1 MKAAA
6 DENLVVQSLHI
17 ISDRA
22 ATRIQMLWRA
32 KAATLTFLDRCS
44 DARFRVQPI
53 SCNLV
58 FESVLRRF
66 SCSHL
71 TSAAKSQAVIF
82 SCVSSVVRSIV
93 RTVEIARIVP
103 ISNRPFIFSTSAD
116 NFDREQTISVRNI
129 QKVYRGHLARWIFA
143 VLKEEVLM
151 SEESSQDMKSAVGI
165 ENLQEMSHYNQSET
179 EHRTASKLISTT
191 ESSGSFEESSMPKA
205 CLCIQRCWRG
215 RQQRADVR
223 KSLGFDISSYRATL
237 KILAL
242 VISERQQHEEH
253 VRGSLIAQLG
263 DDSSQQKFVVSA
275 MISTG
280 EQIDQLEPSITQ
292 WDACLQVHHA
302 NHASIDTSSNIQE
315 MQEKVTESCLISVPK
330 NTDAKNE
337 RDGRQDSSFVELH
350 LEAPEPKQYHDD
362 VPTQA
367 SIILIQRL
375 ARRWLGRRFLK
386 ARRMLLWRVRL
397 IVQAAPAALR
407 IQAVFRGHVGRAAYR
422 TLWKWTNEPEPDH
435 TDYSGIPT
443 HFTMSESVEGAQ
455 SAKVVQPS
463 TDCTVQ
469 HASVQRNVC
478 EQHDLDPK
486 IIDIVRSMY
495 RDPEAKKY
503 LLKLML
509 DAPLPIPS
517 VVGRLPLRMLWK
529 HGNDALNIPWMHVHV
544 VPPHLQPCMPAEMRA
559 STLGF
564 SSDFRIP
571 AEDDLLLVAN
581 PLVTLAKL
589 LVIPYESILE
599 GFSNGAF
606 PRFVQM
612 VEGRCKIVR
621 SSMGIEC
628 VQALLIDLGM
638 IRVLLSCA
646 HTCLESFRYFRNQES
661 PVSHWK
667 SMEGLFRN
675 QSESWIWLSSND
687 DIVKWCVCQ
696 DDASIKQRVSG
707 RQIGFAEVADLM
719 MKRCKACL
727 DMSLFFLRNSCTQF
741 PSSCSWVR
749 AWYFSL
755 QGLWYLTNGK
765 QLSALQQLQNCF
777 VELMCSQM
785 RHSVC
790 ILQSS
795 VDSQNKPSRR
805 WTASSKRGDS
815 NLDKG
820 SAALFEG
827 KKMTSVRP
835 RSAISAIRPQSAS
848 IALTIERK
856 NANRPISAA
865 SSFM

>member
-1 MKAAA
+1 
-6 DENLVVQSLHI
+6 V
-17 ISDRA
+17 
-22 ATRIQMLWRA
+22 
-32 KAATLTFLDRCS
+32 
-44 DARFRVQPI
+44 
-53 SCNLV
+53 
-58 FESVLRRF
+58 
-66 SCSHL
+66 
-71 TSAAKSQAVIF
+71 
-82 SCVSSVVRSIV
+82 
-93 RTVEIARIVP
+93 
-103 ISNRPFIFSTSAD
+103 
-116 NFDREQTISVRNI
+116 
-129 QKVYRGHLARWIFA
+129 

-151 SEESSQDMKSAVGI
+151 SEESSQDMKSAVSI

-179 EHRTASKLISTT
+179 EHRTASMLISTT
-191 ESSGSFEESSMPKA
+191 ESSGSFEESSMSKA
-205 CLCIQRCWRG
+205 CFCIQRCWRG

-223 KSLGFDISSYRATL
+223 KSLGFDISSHRATL
-237 KILAL
+237 KNLAL
-242 VISERQQHEEH
+242 VISERQQHEEY

-292 WDACLQVHHA
+292 WDACLQVHHV

-315 MQEKVTESCLISVPK
+315 MQEKATESCLISVPK

-455 SAKVVQPS
+455 SAKVVLPS

-478 EQHDLDPK
+478 EEHDLDPK

-581 PLVTLAKL
+581 PLETLAEL

-727 DMSLFFLRNSCTQF
+727 DMSLFFLRNSCNQF

>member
-1 MKAAA
+1 MKTAA
-6 DENLVVQSLHI
+6 DEKLIVQSLHI

-22 ATRIQMLWRA
+22 ATRIQLLWRA

-44 DARFRVQPI
+44 DARFSVQPI
-53 SCNLV
+53 LCNRV

-71 TSAAKSQAVIF
+71 TSAAESQAVIF

-93 RTVEIARIVP
+93 RTLEIARIVP
-103 ISNRPFIFSTSAD
+103 ILNRPFNFSTAAD
-116 NFDREQTISVRNI
+116 DFDREQFISVRNI
-129 QKVYRGHLARWIFA
+129 QKVYRGHLARWFFV

-151 SEESSQDMKSAVGI
+151 SEASSQDMKSAGSI
-165 ENLQEMSHYNQSET
+165 ENLQGMSHYNQLET
-179 EHRTASKLISTT
+179 ERLTASKPILLTD
-191 ESSGSFEESSMPKA
+191 SSGSFEDSSMSRPS
-205 CLCIQRCWRG
+205 LCIQRCWKG
-215 RQQRADVR
+215 HQQRAHVR
-223 KSLGFDISSYRATL
+223 KSLGFDIGSHRATL
-237 KILAL
+237 KNLAL
-242 VISERQQHEEH
+242 VISERQQHEEY

-263 DDSSQQKFVVSA
+263 DDSSQQQFVVSA
-275 MISTG
+275 MILTG
-280 EQIDQLEPSITQ
+280 EQLDQLDPSDTQ
-292 WDACLQVHHA
+292 LVASLQG
-302 NHASIDTSSNIQE
+302 NHVNHLSIDTSSNVQE
-315 MQEKVTESCLISVPK
+315 MQEKATESCPISVPK
-330 NTDAKNE
+330 NTHAKNE
-337 RDGRQDSSFVELH
+337 SDGRQDSSFVELN
-350 LEAPEPKQYHDD
+350 LEAPEPKQYHND

-367 SIILIQRL
+367 SILLIQRL

-407 IQAVFRGHVGRAAYR
+407 IQSVFRGHVSRAAYR
-422 TLWKWTNEPEPDH
+422 KLWKWTNEPEPDH
-435 TDYSGIPT
+435 ADYSGIPT
-443 HFTMSESVEGAQ
+443 HFTMSESDEGAQ
-455 SAKVVQPS
+455 SAKAVLPS

-469 HASVQRNVC
+469 HTSVQPNVC
-478 EQHDLDPK
+478 EEHDLDPK

-509 DAPLPIPS
+509 DVPLPIPS

-544 VPPHLQPCMPAEMRA
+544 VPPHLQPCVPAEMRA
-559 STLGF
+559 SVLGF
-564 SSDFRIP
+564 SSDSRIP

-581 PLVTLAKL
+581 PLVTLARLL
-589 LVIPYESILE
+589 LVPYESILE
-599 GFSNGAF
+599 GFSNGSF

-612 VEGRCKIVR
+612 VEGRSKIIR

-661 PVSHWK
+661 PMSYWK

-687 DIVKWCVCQ
+687 IIVKWCVCQ
-696 DDASIKQRVSG
+696 DDASIKQRVPG
-707 RQIGFAEVADLM
+707 RQICFAEVADLM

-727 DMSLFFLRNSCTQF
+727 DMSLFFLRNSCNQF

-765 QLSALQQLQNCF
+765 QLSALQQLQDCF

-790 ILQSS
+790 ILQSF

-805 WTASSKRGDS
+805 LTASSKRGNS

-835 RSAISAIRPQSAS
+835 WSAISAVRPQSAS